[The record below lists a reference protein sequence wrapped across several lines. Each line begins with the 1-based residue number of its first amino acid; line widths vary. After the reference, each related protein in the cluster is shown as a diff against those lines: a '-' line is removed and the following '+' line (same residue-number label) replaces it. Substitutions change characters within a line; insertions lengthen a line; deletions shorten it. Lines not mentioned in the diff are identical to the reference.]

1 MTEFNVYNWLD
12 NLRDEIVEYI
22 KDEEITSDDEM
33 RSFIHNEIDTQCI
46 YYSDC
51 FGIID
56 ATGAYDF
63 SRFDIE
69 CTTIPQVAYCAL
81 LEETYDLDFDK
92 LKNEIEND

>member
-1 MTEFNVYNWLD
+1 MNKYDLKGFLD
-12 NLRDEIVEYI
+12 CLKDEIIQHI
-22 KDEEITSDDEM
+22 KDEEITNDDEM
-33 RSFIHNEIDTQCI
+33 RDFIHWEIDTQCI

-51 FGIID
+51 LGIID

-69 CTTIPQVAYCAL
+69 CTTITEVAYCAL
-81 LEETYDLDFDK
+81 LEETYDLDFDE

>member
-1 MTEFNVYNWLD
+1 MNKYDLRGFLD
-12 NLRDEIVEYI
+12 CLKDEIIQHI

-51 FGIID
+51 LGIID

-69 CTTIPQVAYCAL
+69 CTTIAQVAYCAL

>member
-1 MTEFNVYNWLD
+1 MTEFNIYNWQD
-12 NLRDEIVEYI
+12 NLKDEIIERI
-22 KDEEITSDDEM
+22 KDDEITSDDEM
-33 RSFIHNEIDTQCI
+33 REFINSEIDTQCI

-51 FGIID
+51 LGIID

-81 LEETYDLDFDK
+81 LEETYDLDFDE
-92 LKNEIEND
+92 LKKEIDD

>member
-1 MTEFNVYNWLD
+1 MNKYNLKGFLD
-12 NLRDEIVEYI
+12 DLKDEIIERI

-33 RSFIHNEIDTQCI
+33 RGFILNEIDTQCI

-51 FGIID
+51 LGIID

-69 CTTIPQVAYCAL
+69 CATIPQVAYCAL
-81 LEETYDLDFDK
+81 LEETYDLDFDE
-92 LKNEIEND
+92 LKNEIQND